1 MLRPPAAQAK
11 GAIRPVLGEPG
22 GMPTSGAAFRPQG
35 GPMRR
40 RSLLAAL
47 PGALGAAPAAV
58 AQARPEE
65 VDLLLVLAVDASGS
79 IDPEEFRLQREGYA
93 EALSH
98 PAVLAAITGKPR
110 GGAIAVA
117 MVEWGSPGGAAT
129 VVDWMRVSD
138 AASARALAQAVLE
151 APRSR
156 QGWNAIGD
164 ALDHA
169 ARMLLAAPFRAAEK
183 VIDLS
188 GDGPDMRS
196 LRPAAVPW
204 DDAVAAGIAI
214 NALAVAA
221 SGQVT
226 RMGEPLAE
234 TYRRE
239 VIGGPGAF
247 VVTAEDR
254 RDVAR
259 ALRAK
264 LIREIA

>member
-1 MLRPPAAQAK
+1 
-11 GAIRPVLGEPG
+11 
-22 GMPTSGAAFRPQG
+22 
-35 GPMRR
+35 MRR
-40 RSLLAAL
+40 RSLLAL
-47 PGALGAAPAAV
+47 PGALAPTAAAA
-58 AQARPEE
+58 QPLPEL
-65 VDLLLVLAVDASGS
+65 DLLLVLAVDASGS
-79 IDPEEFRLQREGYA
+79 IDPDEFRLQREGYA
-93 EALSH
+93 EALTH

-110 GGAIAVA
+110 GAIAVA
-117 MVEWGSPGGAAT
+117 MVEWGAPGGAAT
-129 VVDWMRVSD
+129 VVDWMRVHD
-138 AASARALAQAVLE
+138 VASARTLAEAVLD

-156 QGWNAIGD
+156 QSWNAIGD
-164 ALDHA
+164 ALDHC

-188 GDGPDMRS
+188 GDGPDLRS
-196 LRPAAVPW
+196 LRPATAAR

-221 SGQVT
+221 AGQVT
-226 RMGEPLAE
+226 RYGEPLAE

-247 VVTAEDR
+247 VLTAEDR
-254 RDVAR
+254 RDIAR

>member
-1 MLRPPAAQAK
+1 
-11 GAIRPVLGEPG
+11 
-22 GMPTSGAAFRPQG
+22 
-35 GPMRR
+35 MRR
-40 RSLLAAL
+40 RNLLAA
-47 PGALGAAPAAV
+47 PGLALAGGAV
-58 AQARPEE
+58 AQPRPE
-65 VDLLLVLAVDASGS
+65 VDVLLVLAVDASGS
-79 IDPEEFRLQREGYA
+79 IDPDEFRLQREGYA

-110 GGAIAVA
+110 GAIGVA

-129 VVDWMRVSD
+129 VVDWHRVAD
-138 AASARALAQAVLE
+138 AVSARALAEAVLD

-156 QGWNAIGD
+156 QSWNAIGD
-164 ALDHA
+164 ALEHC
-169 ARMLLAAPFRAAEK
+169 ARILAAAPFRAAEK

-188 GDGPDMRS
+188 GDGPDLRS
-196 LRPAAVPW
+196 LRPATAAR
-204 DDAVAAGIAI
+204 DDAVAAGISI

-221 SGQVT
+221 AGQVT
-226 RMGEPLAE
+226 RYGEPLAE

-254 RDVAR
+254 RDIAR

>member
-1 MLRPPAAQAK
+1 
-11 GAIRPVLGEPG
+11 
-22 GMPTSGAAFRPQG
+22 
-35 GPMRR
+35 MRR
-40 RSLLAAL
+40 RSLLAL
-47 PGALGAAPAAV
+47 PGTLAPAMAAT
-58 AQARPEE
+58 AQPAPE

-79 IDPEEFRLQREGYA
+79 IDPDEFRLQREGYA

-98 PAVLAAITGKPR
+98 PAVLAAIAGKPR
-110 GGAIAVA
+110 GAVAVA

-129 VVDWMRVSD
+129 VVDWMRVAD
-138 AASARALAQAVLE
+138 AGSAEALAAAVIA

-156 QGWNAIGD
+156 QSYNAIGD
-164 ALDHA
+164 ALDHCA
-169 ARMLLAAPFRAAEK
+169 GLIRSAPFRAAEQ

-188 GDGPDMRS
+188 GDGPDLRS
-196 LRPAAVPW
+196 LRAATAAR
-204 DDAVAAGIAI
+204 DDAVAAGISI

-221 SGQVT
+221 AGQVT
-226 RMGEPLAE
+226 RYGEPLAE

-254 RDVAR
+254 RDIAR

>member
-1 MLRPPAAQAK
+1 
-11 GAIRPVLGEPG
+11 
-22 GMPTSGAAFRPQG
+22 
-35 GPMRR
+35 MRR
-40 RSLLAAL
+40 RSLLAL
-47 PGALGAAPAAV
+47 PGALAPAAAPAQPA
-58 AQARPEE
+58 PEL
-65 VDLLLVLAVDASGS
+65 DLLLVLAVDASGS
-79 IDPEEFRLQREGYA
+79 IDPDEFRLQREGYA
-93 EALSH
+93 EALTH

-110 GGAIAVA
+110 GAIAVA
-117 MVEWGSPGGAAT
+117 MVEWGAPGGAAT
-129 VVDWMRVSD
+129 VVDWMRVQD
-138 AASARALAQAVLE
+138 AASARALAEAVLD

-156 QGWNAIGD
+156 QSWNAIGD
-164 ALDHA
+164 ALDHC

-188 GDGPDMRS
+188 GDGPDLRS
-196 LRPAAVPW
+196 LRPATAAR

-221 SGQVT
+221 AGQVT
-226 RMGEPLAE
+226 RYGEPLAE

-247 VVTAEDR
+247 VLTAEDR
-254 RDVAR
+254 RDIAR